1 MLKIENISKTF
12 SRKTVNEKKVINDIS
27 LTVAKNDFITIIG
40 SNGAGKSTLF
50 NLIAGSLK
58 PTGGKIFFEGK
69 DITKTPEYIRARSM
83 GRIFQNPLLGTSGNM
98 ALEDN
103 MVICRKKG
111 FKFLKISLNDKL
123 RSQFKQELSRL
134 NMGLENRLEDNVEL
148 FSGGQR
154 QALTL
159 LMTAMS
165 APKLVL
171 LDEHTAAL
179 DPDNSNRVMEL
190 TLQLREEYS
199 LTMMMITH
207 NMQHAI
213 KYGNRLLMMDKGEI
227 IFDVAGREK
236 ETLTIEMLLEKFKAI
251 RKNELTDD
259 RILLS

>member
-1 MLKIENISKTF
+1 MLKLENISKTF
-12 SRKTVNEKKVINDIS
+12 APGTINEKTVLKNIS
-27 LTVAKNDFITIIG
+27 LKVEKGDFITVIG

-50 NLIAGSLK
+50 NVIAGSLEANS
-58 PTGGKIFFEGK
+58 GNIIFEGRN
-69 DITKTPEYIRARSM
+69 ITRTPEYIRARSM

-98 ALEDN
+98 SLEDN
-103 MVICRKKG
+103 MAICRKKG
-111 FKFLKISLNDKL
+111 FKSLRISLNDKL
-123 RSQFKQELSRL
+123 RAEFKKELSRL
-134 NMGLENRLEDNVEL
+134 NMGLENRLSENVAL
-148 FSGGQR
+148 LSGGQR

-165 APKLVL
+165 RPRLVL

-190 TLQLREEYS
+190 TLKLREEYS

-227 IFDVAGREK
+227 IFDAEGEEK
-236 ETLTIEMLLEKFKAI
+236 EKLTVESVMEKFRAI
-251 RKNELTDD
+251 RNNELADD
-259 RILLS
+259 RILLA

>member
-1 MLKIENISKTF
+1 MLKLENISKTF
-12 SRKTVNEKKVINDIS
+12 SPGTVNEKQVLKNLSLQIN
-27 LTVAKNDFITIIG
+27 NGDFITVIG

-50 NLIAGSLK
+50 NIIAGTHS
-58 PTGGKIFFEGK
+58 PSEGRIFFENK

-83 GRIFQNPLLGTSGNM
+83 GRILQNPLLGTSGNM
-98 ALEDN
+98 SLEDN

-111 FKFLKISLNDKL
+111 FKSLKISLNEKL
-123 RSQFKQELSRL
+123 RSSFREELSRL
-134 NMGLENRLEDNVEL
+134 GMGLEGRLKDNVEL

-165 APKLVL
+165 KPKLVL

-179 DPDNSNRVMEL
+179 DPDNSNRVMDL

-207 NMQHAI
+207 NMSHAI
-213 KYGNRLLMMDKGEI
+213 KYGNRLLMMDAGEI
-227 IFDVAGREK
+227 IFDVSGEEK
-236 ETLTIEMLLEKFKAI
+236 QNLTTEILIDKFRSIRKGTLEDDKMLLV
-251 RKNELTDD
+251 
-259 RILLS
+259 

>member
-1 MLKIENISKTF
+1 MLKLENITKTF
-12 SRKTVNEKKVINDIS
+12 SPGTVNEKQVLRGLSLKVNS
-27 LTVAKNDFITIIG
+27 GDFITIIG

-50 NLIAGSLK
+50 NIIAGSLS
-58 PTGGKIFFEGK
+58 PSSGNIIFEGK

-111 FKFLKISLNDKL
+111 FKSLKISLNEKMRESFRKELL
-123 RSQFKQELSRL
+123 RLG
-134 NMGLENRLEDNVEL
+134 MGLENRLKDNVEL

-165 APKLVL
+165 RPKLVL

-179 DPDNSNRVMEL
+179 DPDNSNRVMDL
-190 TLQLREEYS
+190 TLQLREEYN
-199 LTMMMITH
+199 LTMMMVTH
-207 NMQHAI
+207 NMAHAI
-213 KYGNRLLMMDKGEI
+213 KYGNRLLMMDGGEI
-227 IFDVAGREK
+227 IFDVSGEDKNKLTTEDLVEK
-236 ETLTIEMLLEKFKAI
+236 FRSIRTGSLSDRMLL
-251 RKNELTDD
+251 
-259 RILLS
+259 S